1 MPERST
7 RSHAQPLL
15 VQDLEA
21 TVQRFSQA
29 FNLRFHAF
37 SFTSEAGSARPGFLC
52 RHLTRGIQPVVLL
65 QALPHEDRHPLDLTV
80 LHPSPN
86 LALHQALASGF
97 LPVMRPRPTGRTS
110 ESEVTSVRD
119 PDNHLMVDIEAAFD
133 VSAHQLP

>member
-1 MPERST
+1 MSERST
-7 RSHAQPLL
+7 RSHAHPLL
-15 VQDLEA
+15 VRDLEA
-21 TVQRFSQA
+21 TVHRFSQA

-37 SFTSEAGSARPGFLC
+37 SFTPEAGSARPGFLC

-97 LPVMRPRPTGRTS
+97 LPVMRARPAGRS
-110 ESEVTSVRD
+110 LEGEVTSVRD
-119 PDNHLMVDIEAAFD
+119 PDNHLMVEIEATFD
-133 VSAHQLP
+133 LCAHPLR